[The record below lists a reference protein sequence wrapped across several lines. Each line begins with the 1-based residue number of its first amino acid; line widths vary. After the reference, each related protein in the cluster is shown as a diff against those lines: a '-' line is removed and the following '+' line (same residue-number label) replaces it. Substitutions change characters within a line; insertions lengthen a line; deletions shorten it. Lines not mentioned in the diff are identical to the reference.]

1 VKVTFDEVQSSG
13 GLDMALVSAIVTY
26 AALSA
31 EGVKLREMN
40 NRVTW
45 VLRTSKHVL
54 RIAHEHT
61 SAPIGFSD
69 LKAILLRTT
78 AG

>member
-1 VKVTFDEVQSSG
+1 
-13 GLDMALVSAIVTY
+13 
-26 AALSA
+26 
-31 EGVKLREMN
+31 MN

-45 VLRTSKHVL
+45 VMRTSKHVL

-69 LKAILLRTT
+69 SNAILLREP
-78 AG
+78 AL